1 MRETN
6 TLSGSFLLRCLGRER
21 GREDSYG
28 EFQNLVCLHTGTG
41 TRISVLHSGA
51 KFAAM
56 WSGASLYC
64 FGASGVTST
73 CIGS

>member
-1 MRETN
+1 VRETN
-6 TLSGSFLLRCLGRER
+6 TLSGSFLRCLGRER

-28 EFQNLVCLHTGTG
+28 ESQNQVCLHTGT
-41 TRISVLHSGA
+41 RMSVLHSGA